1 MHPFQIAFLI
11 IIGIFGLTFLLSP
24 LVILIKQWQKA
35 PEHLVPLEEGD
46 LPETIRPYFETTAL
60 ELKTIGF
67 EHLATFLFTGMTPQ
81 VEALGAF
88 YRRPQAPGLA
98 GIFAM
103 FQDIKGEKQLGLT
116 YLEFS
121 TEFETG
127 HDLCTNNSTQLPPWP
142 SQPDK
147 IMYSLPQV
155 QDAARLYQVHQAMIT
170 HHRELVRPRPHPA
183 GKQSPTI

>member
-1 MHPFQIAFLI
+1 M
-11 IIGIFGLTFLLSP
+11 
-24 LVILIKQWQKA
+24 
-35 PEHLVPLEEGD
+35 
-46 LPETIRPYFETTAL
+46 
-60 ELKTIGF
+60 
-67 EHLATFLFTGMTPQ
+67 
-81 VEALGAF
+81 GAF

-155 QDAARLYQVHQAMIT
+155 QDAARLYQVHQAVIT
-170 HHRELVRPRPHPA
+170 HHRELVRPQAPPGRE
-183 GKQSPTI
+183 TIANHLTRSFEAEYEAKVIQGVLAPRNEKGQYRCTFRGAYVMTWGLLWPVTMFRRQKRDSLARAILKSLDLPVDRGMLH